1 MIAEHSNCIYSD
13 HEYVKIFNS
22 GYNAADVMFYF
33 ITGRALQ
40 SLSLAASP
48 LWDDDV
54 AQRSSDTCAITTLSI
69 NIETKNHKGAYSNV
83 ISPRT
88 L

>member
-1 MIAEHSNCIYSD
+1 M
-13 HEYVKIFNS
+13 KILNS
-22 GYNAADVMFYF
+22 GYNATDVMFYC
-33 ITGRALQ
+33 ITGRAVQ

-48 LWDDDV
+48 LWGDDV